1 MATAAELNVLLKL
14 QDQTKGGLKSFG
26 GRIQNLSAKVGIAS
40 AAMAAGI
47 GAVGFKAVMMASDTT
62 ESLNKV
68 RVVFGDSAKSVED
81 FAETAATALR
91 ASRQEVLE
99 AAGTFGN
106 LLIASGQSEDA
117 AAKMSIEIVQLG
129 ADLASFNNIDST
141 VALEKLR
148 SGLIGQAEPL
158 QSLGVTL
165 TVAKVALMGLE
176 MGLVS
181 AGEEMTESQKQTAR
195 LAIIM
200 KDTTKAHGDASRTAG
215 EFAGSMEGLKA
226 TIKDVGSDM
235 GEILL
240 PIATDVVKILA
251 ELATKF
257 KNLSDPMKKAI
268 VIGVGVA
275 GAIAGLAVVI
285 GPLIGILGGVTTA
298 VKALSGAMTLLAAN
312 PIALI
317 VIGLAAAGVAAFKFK
332 EHIDNQAKAAREAA
346 TEMVELADAND
357 LAARAASAGHDE
369 YVKML
374 TGLTRLVAAIDRV
387 STDSRQWAHITDAQ
401 REALA
406 GLGLEA
412 DSSKE
417 AFDNVRR
424 SVTDQI
430 DELFRARS
438 ETNALA
444 AAQRLQ
450 AEESDAQAAK
460 ALELEKQVKAT
471 AGATKDLRES
481 VVKNM
486 FKVFGGM
493 GIAQGIDA
501 TTLALLKGGEEA
513 GFFAEGIDEVA
524 EAARIAKKELQELE
538 AASDAAAAAAL
549 DYRDAVVGSMF
560 RVWESEV
567 RGYARGVDQATMAQ
581 LLGHEEAGHFAES
594 IDEVAVSS
602 GRARGSLSRMAS
614 AADDLRDASVGVS
627 SALRGVEI
635 SGENAEQAL
644 KLLVDRG
651 IIVTASS
658 WDKLKTSITEWGEHT
673 GVAVDDVIGK
683 LKNLIDTNDDV
694 MASNKAAADQQRQ
707 QAADAEQAAA
717 DAVRAAE
724 DAAQAAQTQ
733 ADIQA
738 AIAIAGTEAGVQPAV
753 LKGMA
758 ESQLRRRAAGQ
769 LEAGVFGD
777 PGAGGEQAGA
787 ALTAMTAARNRAQEA
802 IRRMFEA
809 VDISGLQ
816 SFISGT
822 LAGVAFGQGR
832 RFAHGGI
839 TPGGPVLVGERGPEI
854 VSPPAGSRVSP
865 NVGGTTVIVNVQGS
879 VTSERDLVRTIRE
892 GLLRQGRGVTTLG
905 LN

>member
-26 GRIQNLSAKVGIAS
+26 GRIQNLSGKVKLAS

-62 ESLNKV
+62 ESLSKV

-158 QSLGVTL
+158 QSLGVNL
-165 TVAKVALMGLE
+165 TASRVKLKGLE

-538 AASDAAAAAAL
+538 AASDAAAAA
-549 DYRDAVVGSMF
+549 
-560 RVWESEV
+560 
-567 RGYARGVDQATMAQ
+567 
-581 LLGHEEAGHFAES
+581 
-594 IDEVAVSS
+594 
-602 GRARGSLSRMAS
+602 
-614 AADDLRDASVGVS
+614 
-627 SALRGVEI
+627 
-635 SGENAEQAL
+635 
-644 KLLVDRG
+644 
-651 IIVTASS
+651 
-658 WDKLKTSITEWGEHT
+658 
-673 GVAVDDVIGK
+673 
-683 LKNLIDTNDDV
+683 
-694 MASNKAAADQQRQ
+694 
-707 QAADAEQAAA
+707 
-717 DAVRAAE
+717 
-724 DAAQAAQTQ
+724 
-733 ADIQA
+733 
-738 AIAIAGTEAGVQPAV
+738 
-753 LKGMA
+753 
-758 ESQLRRRAAGQ
+758 
-769 LEAGVFGD
+769 
-777 PGAGGEQAGA
+777 
-787 ALTAMTAARNRAQEA
+787 
-802 IRRMFEA
+802 
-809 VDISGLQ
+809 
-816 SFISGT
+816 
-822 LAGVAFGQGR
+822 
-832 RFAHGGI
+832 
-839 TPGGPVLVGERGPEI
+839 
-854 VSPPAGSRVSP
+854 
-865 NVGGTTVIVNVQGS
+865 
-879 VTSERDLVRTIRE
+879 
-892 GLLRQGRGVTTLG
+892 
-905 LN
+905 